1 MPWQPGLPHKCKSAA
16 VPFGFRCV
24 HVGALLDSTTVGSMW
39 YHPVVNRTCTWLEA
53 IRLRIIDT
61 MDQTHKLA
69 HVVTVEPWRP
79 ESILRSHP
87 SWRKDHEVHIGEPRL
102 ARVGRQNRT
111 NGWIGMIMR
120 DRVYRH
126 KVLHVILTRYMISI
140 PCNYV
145 EWRLPNRPVPQISSE
160 LGHELKLTLYFV

>member
-24 HVGALLDSTTVGSMW
+24 HLGALLDSTTVGSMW

-69 HVVTVEPWRP
+69 
-79 ESILRSHP
+79 
-87 SWRKDHEVHIGEPRL
+87 
-102 ARVGRQNRT
+102 RVGRQDRT
-111 NGWIGMIMR
+111 NGWIGMIMC

-145 EWRLPNRPVPQISSE
+145 EWRLPN
-160 LGHELKLTLYFV
+160 